1 MLVIKIT
8 ILLIVITIIFGF
20 FVKIYLSNNMMEALM
35 LHYGNN
41 NNKWYVKVLGAL
53 VIIDIMLVF
62 ISLVWFLFFR

>member
-1 MLVIKIT
+1 MLLIKIT

-41 NNKWYVKVLGAL
+41 DKWYVTVLGAL

>member
-1 MLVIKIT
+1 MLLIKIT

-35 LHYGNN
+35 LHYRNN
-41 NNKWYVKVLGAL
+41 DKWYVTVLGAL